1 MIMKEK
7 KMRIEKILDTLTN
20 RSFIEIEPLCNE
32 CVSDIVYCVID
43 VFPSAHFDTFQIED
57 GIYCLRISV

>member
-1 MIMKEK
+1 MKKEK
-7 KMRIEKILDTLTN
+7 KMRIEKILDTLEE

-32 CVSDIVYCVID
+32 CVSDIVYYVIE

-57 GIYCLRISV
+57 ELYCLRINV